1 MHHEDHDMSSA
12 SQYHTRKCMLI
23 SVHVTF
29 TLGVCNQLS
38 QEFPMGKE
46 QDSFFKIW
54 SLKSDRVLLEAQAP
68 RKETLWLWQLIPP
81 VSTFPAVDESL

>member
-1 MHHEDHDMSSA
+1 MSSA

-46 QDSFFKIW
+46 QDF
-54 SLKSDRVLLEAQAP
+54 LQN
-68 RKETLWLWQLIPP
+68 LIIEERLRATG
-81 VSTFPAVDESL
+81 STSPT